1 MDGNEQI
8 ENIHKE
14 QAEKNKQLEKDFAE
28 HFIAEITRRNL
39 IFDRAHQMDKKVIIC
54 DIDGT
59 ICSQR
64 VFSKER
70 ASDDEVSFREAVPF
84 SKRIEYMNS
93 LYDDDHYIIYWTAR
107 GYESGTD
114 FLEETKN
121 QLNSWNVKYNECITF
136 KPNYDI
142 WIDDKAIGVARD
154 TEGSISDFKP
164 RIEEALSKVQF
175 PSSKE

>member
-1 MDGNEQI
+1 MDGTELI
-8 ENIHKE
+8 EKADQEHD
-14 QAEKNKQLEKDFAE
+14 EKRKQLEKDYAE
-28 HFIAEITRRNL
+28 HFMAEIQRRNL
-39 IFDRAHQMDKKVIIC
+39 IFKKAHEMDKKVLIC

-70 ASDDEVSFREAVPF
+70 APDDEVSFREAVPF
-84 SKRIEYMNS
+84 PKRIEYMNS

-114 FLEETKN
+114 FLEETRK
-121 QLNSWNVKYNECITF
+121 QLDSWNVKYNECVTF
-136 KPNYDI
+136 KPFYDL

-154 TEGSISDFKP
+154 TGGSISDFKP
-164 RIEEALSKVQF
+164 KIEEMLSKVQY
-175 PSSKE
+175 PSQ

>member
-1 MDGNEQI
+1 MDKNEVI
-8 ENIHKE
+8 EKVQNERTDK
-14 QAEKNKQLEKDFAE
+14 QKQLEKDYAD
-28 HFIAEITRRNL
+28 HFMEEIHRRNL
-39 IFDRAHQMDKKVIIC
+39 IFCKAHEMDRKVIIC

-70 ASDDEVSFREAVPF
+70 AADDEVSFREAVPF
-84 SKRIEYMNS
+84 TKRIEYMNS

-114 FLEETKN
+114 FLEETRK
-121 QLNSWNVKYNECITF
+121 QLDSWNVKYNECITF

-142 WIDDKAIGVARD
+142 WIDDKAIGVSRD

-164 RIEEALSKVQF
+164 RIEEALSRVQY
-175 PSSKE
+175 PNQK

>member
-1 MDGNEQI
+1 MDKNEVI
-8 ENIHKE
+8 EKVQNERMDK
-14 QAEKNKQLEKDFAE
+14 QKQLEKDYAD
-28 HFIAEITRRNL
+28 HFMEEISRRNL
-39 IFDRAHQMDKKVIIC
+39 IFSKAHEMDRKVIIC

-70 ASDDEVSFREAVPF
+70 AADDEVSFREAVPF
-84 SKRIEYMNS
+84 TKRIEYMNS

-114 FLEETKN
+114 FLEETRK
-121 QLNSWNVKYNECITF
+121 QLDSWNVKYNECIMF

-142 WIDDKAIGVARD
+142 WIDDKAIGVSRD

-164 RIEEALSKVQF
+164 RIEEALSRVQY
-175 PSSKE
+175 PNQK

>member
-1 MDGNEQI
+1 MDGNELI
-8 ENIHKE
+8 EKVDQE
-14 QAEKNKQLEKDFAE
+14 QNEKLKQLEKDYAD
-28 HFIAEITRRNL
+28 HFMAEIQRRNL
-39 IFDRAHQMDKKVIIC
+39 IFHKAHEMDKKVIIC

-70 ASDDEVSFREAVPF
+70 APDDEVSFREAVPF
-84 SKRIEYMNS
+84 PKRIEYMNS

-114 FLEETKN
+114 FLEETRK
-121 QLNSWNVKYNECITF
+121 QLDSWNVKYNECITF
-136 KPNYDI
+136 KPFYDI
-142 WIDDKAIGVARD
+142 WIDDKAVGVAKD

-164 RIEEALSKVQF
+164 KIEEML
-175 PSSKE
+175 

>member
-1 MDGNEQI
+1 MDSNEQI
-8 ENIHKE
+8 ENIHQQRTDKE
-14 QAEKNKQLEKDFAE
+14 IQLEKDFAN
-28 HFIAEITRRNL
+28 HFMEEITRRNL
-39 IFDRAHQMDKKVIIC
+39 IFDKAHQMDKKVIIC

-136 KPNYDI
+136 KPNYDF
-142 WIDDKAIGVARD
+142 WIDDNAIGVARD
-154 TEGSISDFKP
+154 TEGSISDLNP
-164 RIEEALSKVQF
+164 RIEEA
-175 PSSKE
+175 

>member
-14 QAEKNKQLEKDFAE
+14 QAEKNKQLEKDFSE
-28 HFIAEITRRNL
+28 YFIAEITRRNL
-39 IFDRAHQMDKKVIIC
+39 IFDRAHQMDKMVIIC

>member
-1 MDGNEQI
+1 MDGTELI
-8 ENIHKE
+8 EKVDQE
-14 QAEKNKQLEKDFAE
+14 RDDKRKQLEKDYSD
-28 HFIAEITRRNL
+28 HFMAEIQRRNL
-39 IFDRAHQMDKKVIIC
+39 IFKKAHEMDKKVLIC

-70 ASDDEVSFREAVPF
+70 APDDEVSFREAVPF
-84 SKRIEYMNS
+84 PKRIEYMNS

-114 FLEETKN
+114 FLEETRK
-121 QLNSWNVKYNECITF
+121 QLDSWNVKYNECVMF
-136 KPNYDI
+136 KPFYDI

-154 TEGSISDFKP
+154 TGGSISDFKP
-164 RIEEALSKVQF
+164 KIEEMLSKVQY
-175 PSSKE
+175 PSQ